1 MDLKKGVITGVVAGI
16 VMIALG
22 FVFMAATGTSDWYQ
36 KTFPMMV
43 SQQAMPFFILS
54 IFLAGLFM
62 GLVYSVV
69 NPSISGAGWKKGA
82 YYGLFVWLLAGTMW
96 PVMMIGFAGIN
107 IWLVELIAGL
117 IEYAIT
123 GAVIAIVY
131 SKLK

>member
-1 MDLKKGVITGVVAGI
+1 MKKGVITGVVAGI

-22 FVFMAATGTSDWYQ
+22 FVFMTATGTSDWYQ
-36 KTFPMMV
+36 KTFPVMF

-69 NPSISGAGWKKGA
+69 NTAVPGDGWKKGA
-82 YYGLFVWLLAGTMW
+82 YYGFLVWLLAGTMW
-96 PVMMIGFAGIN
+96 PVMMIGFAGAS
-107 IWLVELIAGL
+107 IWLVELVAGL
-117 IEYAIT
+117 IEYLIT

>member
-1 MDLKKGVITGVVAGI
+1 MDWKKGIISGVVAGI
-16 VMIALG
+16 VMIVLG
-22 FVFMAATGTSDWYQ
+22 FVFMTVTGTSDWYQ

-54 IFLAGLFM
+54 IFLVGLFM
-62 GLVYSVV
+62 GLVYTVV
-69 NPSISGAGWKKGA
+69 NPSISGEGWMKGA
-82 YYGLFVWLLAGTMW
+82 YYGLYVWLLAGTMW

-107 IWLVELIAGL
+107 IWLVELVAGL

-123 GAVIAIVY
+123 GAVIALVY